1 LGSRGRRQ
9 EDHEFGAS
17 LGYIA
22 RHCLK
27 KENVRVLFFSAFKV
41 NLEVISTL

>member
-1 LGSRGRRQ
+1 MPIIPVLEGLRQ
-9 EDHEFGAS
+9 EDHDFEAK

-27 KENVRVLFFSAFKV
+27 KKKITFSV
-41 NLEVISTL
+41 S